1 MMLKTLLF
9 LLALH
14 HHGRHPKQTQ
24 EREMPT
30 VAVAKPSPF
39 INLK

>member
-1 MMLKTLLF
+1 MLKTLLL

-24 EREMPT
+24 EREAPT
-30 VAVAKPSPF
+30 VAVVERRK
-39 INLK
+39 